1 MDAKRLSGLP
11 QEDPRKDCD
20 DYIKFVVS
28 TQERDPDS
36 AAVLLDGAEVIGFV
50 HAYQVAKKP
59 EVGSLSFDYLVPE
72 RRGTGLGARLMDY
85 AVKITRAR
93 GCSRMVLEVSGTNA
107 RAIAFYRKHGFEVF
121 KERDGILMMR
131 RSL

>member
-1 MDAKRLSGLP
+1 MATSFRPFNTQTDTELVSGFLMDAKRLSGLP

-93 GCSRMVLEVSGTNA
+93 GC
-107 RAIAFYRKHGFEVF
+107 
-121 KERDGILMMR
+121 